1 MLFVNDTD
9 AGFMGAT
16 GNGFDVF
23 CRFALLRE
31 LGVDLLGSFNGGLG
45 VKFSWVAKSLAVVG
59 AEAWE
64 RLYLGMRL

>member
-1 MLFVNDTD
+1 MLFVDDAD

-16 GNGFDVF
+16 GNRFDVF

-31 LGVDLLGSFNGGLG
+31 LSIDLFGSFDGGLG
-45 VKFSWVAKSLAVVG
+45 VKFSWVDKLLIAVG

-64 RLYLGMRL
+64 RLYLGMKL